1 MRNYIFIKN
10 QNAFEV
16 IKDHLGEFT
25 IQSIEISENRK
36 GKVIIFKDSYWAH
49 RLRDFVD
56 FKKND
61 VSFELAVT
69 PMSIQEKHTAKE
81 LVRTLSRIDNELA
94 VMCHEFRIRG
104 DYQTT

>member
-1 MRNYIFIKN
+1 VRNYVFIKN

-16 IKDHLGEFT
+16 IQDHLSKFT
-25 IQSIEISENRK
+25 TSALEISENRK
-36 GKVIIFKDSYWAH
+36 GKVITFHSSYWAH
-49 RLRDFVD
+49 RLRDFVE
-56 FKKND
+56 FERSN
-61 VSFELAVT
+61 VAFELVVT
-69 PMSIQEKHTAKE
+69 PMSAQEKHTAKE

>member
-1 MRNYIFIKN
+1 MRNYVFIKN
-10 QNAFEV
+10 QNAFEL
-16 IKDHLGEFT
+16 IKDHLAGYT
-25 IQSIEISENRK
+25 IESVEISENQK
-36 GKVIIFKDSYWAH
+36 GKVITFKNSYLAH

-56 FKKND
+56 FKKNN